1 MDERKKHF
9 GKVSPGKNLEIFL
22 NAWNQI
28 NLLFN
33 I

>member
-9 GKVSPGKNLEIFL
+9 GKVSPGKNIFL